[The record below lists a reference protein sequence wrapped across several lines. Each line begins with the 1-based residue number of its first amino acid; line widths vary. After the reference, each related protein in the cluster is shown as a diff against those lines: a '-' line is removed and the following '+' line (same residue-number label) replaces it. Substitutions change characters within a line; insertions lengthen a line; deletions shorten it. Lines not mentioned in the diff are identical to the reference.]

1 MKIRIGAFEK
11 NSAQQEEVKS
21 ELEGQISKLEKIL
34 KEKDTQICASR
45 TVIEENRLINSE
57 YSAQGKMLGRP
68 SDFFLSIFLIN

>member
-34 KEKDTQICASR
+34 KEKDSQICASK

-57 YSAQGKMLGRP
+57 YSAQGKMFSRP
-68 SDFFLSIFLIN
+68 TNFFESFF